1 MNMKTGKTLLLAA
14 ALINLFGMSGSMA
27 SADTRHQRFGAIA
40 YSESSGR
47 FGSSW
52 QLGSQF
58 DAEERAV
65 LACNRP
71 DCRPVVWFKNGCGA
85 LARARNGA
93 IVYAWS
99 GASLTDAK
107 LRASN
112 RCTAQWGSCKLI
124 CSVCSGGDEP

>member
-1 MNMKTGKTLLLAA
+1 MKHAKTLLLAA
-14 ALINLFGMSGSMA
+14 GLCSLLSSTVA
-27 SADTRHQRFGAIA
+27 ADTTRFGAIA

-52 QLGSQF
+52 RVANRG
-58 DAEERAV
+58 DAEQQAV
-65 LACNRP
+65 SACNRP
-71 DCRPVVWFKNGCGA
+71 DCRPVVWFRNGCGA

-93 IVYAWS
+93 VVYAWS
-99 GASLTDAK
+99 GGWLADAK

-124 CSVCSGGDEP
+124 CSVCSGGNEP

>member
-1 MNMKTGKTLLLAA
+1 MKTRKTLLMAL
-14 ALINLFGMSGSMA
+14 ALINLLGLSGMSA
-27 SADTRHQRFGAIA
+27 SADTRYQRFGAIA

-52 QLGSQF
+52 QFTNQY
-58 DAEERAV
+58 DAEQQAV
-65 LACNRP
+65 SSCNRP
-71 DCRPVVWFKNGCGA
+71 DCRTVVWFKNGCGS

-93 IVYAWS
+93 IVYAWR
-99 GASLTDAK
+99 GSLTDAK

-124 CSVCSGGDEP
+124 CSVCSGGNEP

>member
-1 MNMKTGKTLLLAA
+1 MNMKIKKTLLIAFG
-14 ALINLFGMSGSMA
+14 LISLLGVSGSMA
-27 SADTRHQRFGAIA
+27 SAENHRFGAIA
-40 YSESSGR
+40 YSKSTGR

-52 QLGSQF
+52 QVPNQF

-65 LACNRP
+65 SACNRP

-99 GASLTDAK
+99 GSITDAK

-124 CSVCSGGDEP
+124 CSVCSGGNEP

>member
-1 MNMKTGKTLLLAA
+1 MNMKIKKTLLIAFG
-14 ALINLFGMSGSMA
+14 LISLLGVSGSMA
-27 SADTRHQRFGAIA
+27 SADSRYQRFGAIA
-40 YSESSGR
+40 YSESTGR

-52 QLGSQF
+52 QVTNQF
-58 DAEERAV
+58 DAEEHAV

-71 DCRPVVWFKNGCGA
+71 DCRPVVSFKNGCGA

-99 GASLTDAK
+99 GTITDAK

-112 RCTAQWGSCKLI
+112 RCTAQWGSCKPI
-124 CSVCSGGDEP
+124 CSVCSGGNEP